1 MSILDRLECSMT
13 TSSNEQMLRTDLAA
27 AYRLL
32 EVNGWSDQVFTHI
45 SVRLPTDEPA
55 FLINQYG
62 LRPDEVT
69 ASNLVAIDV
78 NGRKLDDRAP
88 EVNPAGFTIHSA
100 IHLHRHDAVCVM
112 HTHTLAGMAL
122 AALEEGLL
130 PLNQTNMAFYERV
143 AYYDYEGIPLDLGV
157 RQRIVAA
164 LGDKKA
170 AILRNHGLLTVGR
183 SVAEAYFLM
192 FYLNKACEIQ
202 LEAMKTG
209 RPLRIPSHEDCDF
222 TARQFDNERYH
233 LESVDLV
240 WQAELRR
247 LDRLD
252 ATFRA

>member
-1 MSILDRLECSMT
+1 MNRT
-13 TSSNEQMLRTDLAA
+13 TTEQSLRTDLAA

-32 EVNGWSDQVFTHI
+32 GVNGWSDQVFTHI

-62 LRPDEVT
+62 LRPEEVS

-78 NGRKLDDRAP
+78 NGKKLDDRAP
-88 EVNPAGFTIHSA
+88 EVNPAGFIVHSA
-100 IHLHRHDAVCVM
+100 VHMSRHDAVCVM
-112 HTHTLAGMAL
+112 HTHTLAGMAV

-130 PLNQTNMAFYERV
+130 PLNQTNMMFYERV
-143 AYYDYEGIPLDLGV
+143 AYYDYEGVPLDREV
-157 RQRIVAA
+157 RARIVAA
-164 LGDKKA
+164 LGDKTC

-183 SVAEAYFLM
+183 SVAEAYFRML
-192 FYLNKACEIQ
+192 YLNQACEIQ

-209 RPLRIPSHEDCDF
+209 RPLILPSPEACEF
-222 TARQFDNERYH
+222 TACQLENEGYH

-252 ATFRA
+252 RSYRD

>member
-1 MSILDRLECSMT
+1 MT
-13 TSSNEQMLRTDLAA
+13 PITHEQILRTDLAA

-32 EVNGWSDQVFTHI
+32 EANGWSDQVFTHI
-45 SVRLPTDEPA
+45 SVKLPTEEPA

-62 LRPDEVT
+62 LRPDEIT

-78 NGRKLDDRAP
+78 NGNKLDDCAP

-100 IHLHRHDAVCVM
+100 IHMHRHDAVCVM
-112 HTHTLAGMAL
+112 HTHTLAGMAV

-130 PLNQTNMAFYERV
+130 PLNQTNMMFYNRL
-143 AYYDYEGIPLDLGV
+143 AYYDYEGVPLDLEV

-164 LGDKKA
+164 LGDKHS
-170 AILRNHGLLTVGR
+170 AILRNHGLMTVGR
-183 SVAEAYFLM
+183 SVAEAYYRM

-209 RPLRIPSHEDCDF
+209 RPLIVPDHDACEFVASQLEHEPYY
-222 TARQFDNERYH
+222 QEG
-233 LESVDLV
+233 VDLV
-240 WQAELRR
+240 WSAELRR

-252 ATFRA
+252 ATFRD